1 MQLDH
6 YITLGRSGLRVSP
19 MCLGGMTFGLE
30 RGWGSS
36 PEDAKKIIDRYLEM
50 GGNFLDTANSYNFGH
65 SEKII
70 GDHVAS
76 DSYRRE
82 GLVIASKFCTN
93 LRDGDPNGGGANR
106 KSIFA
111 ACDQSLR
118 RLQTDYIDLYWM
130 HWWDKF
136 TPIEETMD
144 AMNDLVRSG
153 KVRYIGFSNTP
164 AWKVA
169 HAQTRANFLNQA
181 PVAAMQIEYSLLER
195 TPEAE
200 LLPLAKE
207 FGVGITPYSPLKSGI
222 LSGKYTRETIDET
235 TPNRGERLKL
245 GLTEKVFTVLDLM
258 REIADQH
265 STTVA
270 RVALAWTRSKQ
281 EVSSIIVGARTMDQ
295 LEDNLASLA
304 VQLNNDDLAA
314 LDKLTTPNLGYPMR
328 MIDHGRNTGY
338 AGLTIN
344 GETFADYPFGKPT
357 RENVF

>member
-6 YITLGRSGLRVSP
+6 YVTLGRSGLRVSP
-19 MCLGGMTFGLE
+19 ICLGGMTFGLE
-30 RGWGSS
+30 RGIGSS
-36 PEDAKKIIDRYLEM
+36 PEDAKQIIDRFLDL
-50 GGNFLDTANSYNFGH
+50 GGNFIDTANSYNFGH

-82 GLVIASKFCTN
+82 GVVIASKFCVS

-111 ACDQSLR
+111 ACEHSLR

-130 HWWDKF
+130 HFWDDF
-136 TPIEETMD
+136 TPIDETMD
-144 AMNDLVRSG
+144 AMNDLVKSG

-169 HAQTRANFLNQA
+169 HAQVRGSFFNQA
-181 PVAAMQIEYSLLER
+181 PITAMQIEYSLIER

-207 FGVGITPYSPLKSGI
+207 YGVGITPYSPLKGGV
-222 LSGKYTRETIDET
+222 LSGKYTRETLAEAN
-235 TPNRGERLKL
+235 PLRGEYLKSE
-245 GLTEKVFTVLDLM
+245 LTEEVFVILDLL
-258 REIADQH
+258 REIATKH
-265 STTVA
+265 NTTVA
-270 RVALAWTRSKQ
+270 RVALAWTRSKS
-281 EVSSIIVGARTMDQ
+281 EVSSIIIGARTIEQ
-295 LEDNLASLA
+295 LEDNLSSLE
-304 VQLNNDDLAA
+304 VELTEEDIAA
-314 LDKLTTPNLGYPMR
+314 LDKLTAPQLPYP
-328 MIDHGRNTGY
+328 IDRLKPARKTAY

-344 GETFADYPFGKPT
+344 GETFKGSPIGKPT
-357 RENVF
+357 RETVF

>member
-36 PEDAKKIIDRYLEM
+36 PEDAKKIIDCYLDK
-50 GGNFLDTANSYNFGH
+50 GGNFIDTANSYNFGH

-70 GDHVAS
+70 GDHICS

-93 LRDGDPNGGGANR
+93 LRAGDPNGGGANR
-106 KSIFA
+106 KAIFA
-111 ACDQSLR
+111 ACEQSLR

-136 TPIEETMD
+136 TPIEETLD
-144 AMNDLVRSG
+144 AMNELVKSG

-169 HAQTRANFLNQA
+169 HAHTRGSFLNLA
-181 PVAAMQIEYSLLER
+181 PITAIQIEYSLLER

-200 LLPLAKE
+200 LLPLASE
-207 FGVGITPYSPLKSGI
+207 FGIGITPYSPLKSGV
-222 LSGKYTRETIDET
+222 LSGKYTREKLDET
-235 TPNRGERLKL
+235 TPNRGEGLKAV
-245 GLTEKVFTVLDLM
+245 LTEKVFSVLDLM
-258 REIADQH
+258 SDIASSH
-265 STTVA
+265 NTTVA
-270 RVALAWTRSKQ
+270 RVALAWTRSKS
-281 EVSSIIVGARTMDQ
+281 EVSSIIVGARTIEQ
-295 LEDNLASLA
+295 LEDNLASLG
-304 VQLNNDDLAA
+304 VTLSDKEISE
-314 LDKLTTPNLGYPMR
+314 LDELTKPKLGYPMR
-328 MIDHGRNTGY
+328 MIDHGRSTGY
-338 AGLTIN
+338 AGLTLN
-344 GETFADYPFGKPT
+344 GESFKDYPFGKPT
-357 RENVF
+357 RDKVF